1 MSKALLAVVWIAS
14 PLAGTLVQPYIGI
27 RSDNCRSP
35 WGKRKPFMV
44 FGGAAT
50 IICLLALAWS
60 REMVGGFLSIFG
72 ADRDSNGTK
81 TMIIIVA
88 TLFMFAL
95 DFAINTGTSPLR
107 SFPDVIDASD
117 NLFSQCKLAFE
128 HLFSTTVPPI
138 SKNKPMPGLAV

>member
-44 FGGAAT
+44 LGGAAT

-72 ADRDSNGTK
+72 ADRDSSGTR
-81 TMIIIVA
+81 TMVIIIA
-88 TLFMFAL
+88 TLFMFGL
-95 DFAINTGTSPLR
+95 DFAINTGM
-107 SFPDVIDASD
+107 VI
-117 NLFSQCKLAFE
+117 
-128 HLFSTTVPPI
+128 I
-138 SKNKPMPGLAV
+138 SLIFTN

>member
-44 FGGAAT
+44 IGGAAT
-50 IICLLALAWS
+50 IICLLALSWS

-95 DFAINTGTSPLR
+95 DFAINTGMVITLFIFVR
-107 SFPDVIDASD
+107 S
-117 NLFSQCKLAFE
+117 Q
-128 HLFSTTVPPI
+128 T
-138 SKNKPMPGLAV
+138 